1 MVFLSDVTGAKP
13 TTPRGDLIRSFDME
27 NVMGPYHTVG
37 YGVFCSPS
45 QEKDVE
51 RESLGVA
58 SRPSGYPKPY
68 PS

>member
-51 RESLGVA
+51 RE
-58 SRPSGYPKPY
+58 
-68 PS
+68 